1 MLKRPKLM
9 RFYNELFE
17 QEFSGQ
23 IENQELVNEAIV
35 ENRSEIEDE
44 VDLKELID
52 HTTDPNYNED
62 LKNFLIWQ
70 QRTYLIWFFLTSIL
84 IPGFI
89 TNLFAMI
96 HSFMEFYI
104 LGYCVCFMPTIAF
117 EY

>member
-89 TNLFAMI
+89 TKFICHDTFI
-96 HSFMEFYI
+96 HGILYPGLLRMFYANNR
-104 LGYCVCFMPTIAF
+104 F
-117 EY
+117 